1 MLIDV
6 SSILK
11 EVGGRVEVS
20 GNINVDNIDFLGESF
35 HFNSLII
42 EGEFVNNG
50 KSLILSAH
58 VKAEVNVLCARCRKP
73 ITCPIEYDID
83 ETFIQGYDGED
94 EDIYVF
100 TGHEIDVD
108 EVVYNN
114 FFMNASGKY
123 LCSEDCKG
131 LCPKC
136 GADLNMGDCGCSD
149 DDIDPRW
156 EKLISIMNNTE
167 KE

>member
-11 EVGGRVEVS
+11 EIGGRIAVS
-20 GNINVDNIDFLGESF
+20 GEIGIEDTDFLGESF
-35 HFNSLII
+35 HFKSLTVDGDFI
-42 EGEFVNNG
+42 NTG
-50 KSLILSAH
+50 KSLIFKAH
-58 VKAEVNVLCARCRKP
+58 AKGLVEVSCARCRKP
-73 ITCPIEYDID
+73 VVEEIEYDIE
-83 ETFIQGYDGED
+83 ETFIQGYEGDD
-94 EDIYVF
+94 EDVYVF
-100 TGHEIDVD
+100 TGHEIDID

-136 GADLNMGDCGCSD
+136 GANLNLGDCGCKD

-156 EKLISIMNNTE
+156 EKLLSMMDNTDE
-167 KE
+167 K